1 MAELINSM
9 DYHAL
14 LSDYIKEVGQYL
26 IDHADNLAPKV
37 PLVTDFSIN
46 ITFPQDKASL
56 PEIETYSTSIPDP
69 DKILKIYDKH
79 KVNKKES
86 E

>member
-9 DYHAL
+9 DHHAL

-26 IDHADNLAPKV
+26 IDHADDLAPKV

-46 ITFPQDKASL
+46 ITFPQGAKMI
-56 PEIETYSTSIPDP
+56 PEIEVSAISVPDP
-69 DKILKIYDKH
+69 NKIWKIYDMRKA
-79 KVNKKES
+79 NKKES